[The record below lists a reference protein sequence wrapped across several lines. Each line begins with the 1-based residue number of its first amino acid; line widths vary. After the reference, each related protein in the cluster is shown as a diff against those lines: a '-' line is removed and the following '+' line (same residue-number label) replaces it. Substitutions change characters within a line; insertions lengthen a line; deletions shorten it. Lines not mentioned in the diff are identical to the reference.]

1 MEPPQ
6 GRSRLASE
14 ILKGSF
20 VHEHHVR
27 RRDYV
32 AETPAQFAEVARVER
47 LDTPRVVGPTTPQHP
62 LVPRLRR
69 GMDGHNGQ
77 VGPECLAED
86 FQLGSSSESV
96 DQDPLSLDARES
108 PLDRKSTRLNSS
120 HTVISYAVFC
130 LKKKRRT
137 I

>member
-27 RRDYV
+27 RRDHV
-32 AETPAQFAEVARVER
+32 AEAPAQFTEVARVER
-47 LDTPRVVGPTTPQHP
+47 LDAPRVVGPTTPQHP

-69 GMDGHNGQ
+69 GVDGDDGQ
-77 VGPECLAED
+77 VCPECFAED
-86 FQLGSSSESV
+86 LQLGSSTKSV
-96 DQDPLSLDARES
+96 DEGPLPPDAPEGPPGPNTPS
-108 PLDRKSTRLNSS
+108 
-120 HTVISYAVFC
+120 
-130 LKKKRRT
+130 
-137 I
+137 